1 MTLNIKNLDVENLLE
16 EVVRVTGE
24 SKTEAVRKAL
34 EERHQ
39 RLSLRLMAPQGEEQL
54 LSFLEDEVWPQVPI
68 HLRGIRPTKA
78 EEDRILGYGEM
89 GV

>member
-1 MTLNIKNLDVENLLE
+1 MTITINNLDVENLLE

-34 EERHQ
+34 EERYQ
-39 RLSLRLMAPQGEEQL
+39 RLSLRFMVPQGEVQF
-54 LSFLEDEVWPQVPI
+54 LSFLEDEVWSQIPI
-68 HLRGIRPTKA
+68 HLRGTRLNKA
-78 EEDRILGYGEM
+78 EEERILGYEER

>member
-1 MTLNIKNLDVENLLE
+1 MALNIKNQEVENLLD
-16 EVVRVTGE
+16 EVVKMTGE

-39 RLSLRLMAPQGEEQL
+39 RLSMRFIAPQDEERL
-54 LSFLEDEVWPQVPI
+54 ISFLEDEIWPQVPAE
-68 HLRGIRPTKA
+68 LLGTRLTK
-78 EEDRILGYGEM
+78 EEEENILGYKEH